1 MLYLSRFAN
10 LYLERSF
17 MASTAFATKLPADLK
32 RSLDDVCE
40 RLGLRKNFVIEA
52 ALREKIEGLIDSYDL
67 AESIKSAT
75 GFHSWEGVKKE
86 LKKKGK
92 L

>member
-1 MLYLSRFAN
+1 
-10 LYLERSF
+10 
-17 MASTAFATKLPADLK
+17 MAFTAFATKLPADLK
-32 RSLDDVCE
+32 KSLDEICE
-40 RLGLRKNFVIEA
+40 KLGLRKNFIIES
-52 ALREKIEGLIDSYDL
+52 ALREKIEELADSMDL
-67 AESIKSAT
+67 GESMKNAT